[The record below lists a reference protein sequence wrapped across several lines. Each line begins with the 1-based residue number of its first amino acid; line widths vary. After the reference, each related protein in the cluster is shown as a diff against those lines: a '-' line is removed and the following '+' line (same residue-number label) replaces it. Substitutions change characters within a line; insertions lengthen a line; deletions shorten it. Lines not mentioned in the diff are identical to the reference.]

1 MNSGVL
7 DVPRRWPRQKSMRSW
22 PASACVGAPT
32 HADAGKE
39 RMDFCLG
46 NLRGAS
52 STPDFIESLAEVI
65 RAQGFTCSVNTPYT
79 GGELNRRYGRPDGTR
94 ESVMIEIN
102 KKRFMDVNS
111 FKKNEG
117 FEAIQGVARAVL
129 QAVTQ
134 KARERVRSGA

>member
-1 MNSGVL
+1 
-7 DVPRRWPRQKSMRSW
+7 
-22 PASACVGAPT
+22 
-32 HADAGKE
+32 
-39 RMDFCLG
+39 MDFCLG

-52 STPDFIESLAEVI
+52 STPEFIESLAEVI

-102 KKRFMDVNS
+102 KKRFMDVAS
-111 FKKNEG
+111 FRKNEG

-134 KARERVRSGA
+134 KARERAGSAA